1 MNRCVAS
8 LSSLF
13 SSWIRAIYLALMA
26 TQAFGGEPK
35 LLAKLDAFSHF
46 GQPGLLALCR

>member
-8 LSSLF
+8 LSSRVRP
-13 SSWIRAIYLALMA
+13 WIRAIYLALMA
-26 TQAFGGEPK
+26 TQAFGAEPN
-35 LLAKLDAFSHF
+35 LLAKPDAFSHF